1 MSLYQPFKMVRD
13 IPCSGTG
20 YFAIG
25 GKVTKTPPGF
35 PRTPICPI
43 GRHQG
48 RFPVATEILPGRWP
62 LVIGAALCPTSPDG
76 PRAERLCC
84 FLLSKTHVL
93 PKETGNSSQKK
104 DLSVPLTG
112 RQPKPDKQPAADQ
125 MPEGPASSVATG
137 YQIRWVPVRQI
148 TGVRG
153 LPGAFLVTFC
163 AYKKLPGSG
172 PGRPGKWRAAS
183 GSFGIPRVPGAEPP
197 SESTGRGGEAPKPT
211 PA

>member
-1 MSLYQPFKMVRD
+1 MNVRHRVLLFSLPPAGGDVPGLPRRGLCRRTPAAGLYRRD
-13 IPCSGTG
+13 TVEHAFISPSGWLNIPCSGTG
-20 YFAIG
+20 YFALG

-93 PKETGNSSQKK
+93 PKEAGNSSQKK
-104 DLSVPLTG
+104 DSSVPLTG
-112 RQPKPDKQPAADQ
+112 RQPKPDKQPAPDQ
-125 MPEGPASSVATG
+125 MPEGFAASVAVQQ
-137 YQIRWVPVRQI
+137 QI
-148 TGVRG
+148 
-153 LPGAFLVTFC
+153 
-163 AYKKLPGSG
+163 
-172 PGRPGKWRAAS
+172 
-183 GSFGIPRVPGAEPP
+183 
-197 SESTGRGGEAPKPT
+197 
-211 PA
+211 